1 MAYLRGGVRGV
12 GSGGRQQMFFV
23 ATDSKLKRALSGLDP
38 AIGWRRV
45 SGDKSG
51 VKLNIS
57 PSPTIWNWCIC
68 VSEILCLPIRM
79 LSDRGHEVRE
89 LEDLAAKRSNDRR
102 CGLICNLFFFCCD
115 WNI

>member
-1 MAYLRGGVRGV
+1 MLSVLRMLSRLVFANVRALWDHWGLRLTYGVVCGGV

-23 ATDSKLKRALSGLDP
+23 ATDSKLKSSLSGVDP

-57 PSPTIWNWCIC
+57 PPQT
-68 VSEILCLPIRM
+68 L
-79 LSDRGHEVRE
+79 
-89 LEDLAAKRSNDRR
+89 
-102 CGLICNLFFFCCD
+102 
-115 WNI
+115 